1 MSIIEVNEDPL
12 FHNIILLVYFF
23 SMFFCFLPQVCLRA
37 DRKSLA
43 SMSIVCAFQGPFLF
57 IYFFPMNGPKCLVSL
72 HDL

>member
-23 SMFFCFLPQVCLRA
+23 SMVFCFLPQVCLRRA
-37 DRKSLA
+37 DRKSLS
-43 SMSIVCAFQGPFLF
+43 SMSIVCFSGTISVYL
-57 IYFFPMNGPKCLVSL
+57 FFPMNGPKYLVSL